1 MRKTFATI
9 LASMPLLL
17 VLMLLPDDAAR
28 ATVTTER
35 LFYPVKALTV
45 VSQDSL
51 CYLVPAHDTLVA
63 RQHADLDTIARLM
76 DQIRVLEADIVV
88 LKHELRIAHLN
99 TEEAQTRT
107 EIAEVKR
114 GGFWQ
119 RNFGRCFWT
128 GAVAGAAGWELMDRE

>member
-1 MRKTFATI
+1 VRKISKITQV
-9 LASMPLLL
+9 S
-17 VLMLLPDDAAR
+17 MLLPVALMLSTSAG
-28 ATVTTER
+28 ANVTTAPER
-35 LFYPVKALTV
+35 LYYQAKALSV
-45 VSQDSL
+45 IPVDSL
-51 CYLVPAHDTLVA
+51 CYLPENHDVMVL
-63 RQHADLDTIARLM
+63 RRHADLDTIASLKN
-76 DQIRVLEADIVV
+76 DIRVLEADIVV

-99 TEEAQTRT
+99 TEEAQAKT